1 MRILDSS
8 NIKYSQYEYEA
19 NQSLT
24 GEEIASILHEDV
36 NSVFKTLI
44 TKGKSNDY
52 YAFMIPVNK
61 ELDLKKAAKTV
72 CEKSVEMI
80 PFKDL
85 LKRILSGKDPRCV
98 IYKITNI
105 KTGEIYIGKTKAE
118 VSKRWTEHIKT
129 SLNIGTIA
137 RSKIHE
143 VLFLHWDDF
152 TFEILEEV
160 KDETKLSL
168 REKYYINFYQSN
180 IYGYNMNSGG

>member
-1 MRILDSS
+1 MRILDS
-8 NIKYSQYEYEA
+8 NNTKYSQYEYEA

-36 NSVFKTLI
+36 KSVFKTLI

-85 LKRILSGKDPRCV
+85 LKITGYVHGGCSPLGLKKDYQVSIDESVLALEELYFSG
-98 IYKITNI
+98 
-105 KTGEIYIGKTKAE
+105 GKVGVQVK
-118 VSKRWTEHIKT
+118 VK
-129 SLNIGTIA
+129 
-137 RSKIHE
+137 
-143 VLFLHWDDF
+143 VDDF
-152 TFEILEEV
+152 LNLAHPKISDLV
-160 KDETKLSL
+160 K
-168 REKYYINFYQSN
+168 
-180 IYGYNMNSGG
+180 

>member
-1 MRILDSS
+1 MRILDSN
-8 NIKYSQYEYEA
+8 NIEYSQYEYEA

-85 LKRILSGKDPRCV
+85 LKITGYVHGGCSPLGLKKDYQVSIDESVLALEKLYFSG
-98 IYKITNI
+98 
-105 KTGEIYIGKTKAE
+105 GKVGVQVK
-118 VSKRWTEHIKT
+118 VK
-129 SLNIGTIA
+129 
-137 RSKIHE
+137 
-143 VLFLHWDDF
+143 VDDF
-152 TFEILEEV
+152 LNLAHPKIADLV
-160 KDETKLSL
+160 K
-168 REKYYINFYQSN
+168 
-180 IYGYNMNSGG
+180 

>member
-1 MRILDSS
+1 MRILDSN

-24 GEEIASILHEDV
+24 GEDIASILHEDV

-44 TKGKSNDY
+44 TKGKSNYY

-85 LKRILSGKDPRCV
+85 LKITGYVHGGCSPLGLKKDYQVSIDESVLALEELYFSG
-98 IYKITNI
+98 
-105 KTGEIYIGKTKAE
+105 GKVGVQVK
-118 VSKRWTEHIKT
+118 VK
-129 SLNIGTIA
+129 
-137 RSKIHE
+137 
-143 VLFLHWDDF
+143 VDDF
-152 TFEILEEV
+152 LNLAHPKISDLV
-160 KDETKLSL
+160 K
-168 REKYYINFYQSN
+168 
-180 IYGYNMNSGG
+180 

>member
-8 NIKYSQYEYEA
+8 NIKYSQYEYEP

-85 LKRILSGKDPRCV
+85 LKITGYVHGGCSPLGLKKDYQVSIDESVLALEELYFSG
-98 IYKITNI
+98 
-105 KTGEIYIGKTKAE
+105 GKVGVQVK
-118 VSKRWTEHIKT
+118 VK
-129 SLNIGTIA
+129 
-137 RSKIHE
+137 
-143 VLFLHWDDF
+143 VDDF
-152 TFEILEEV
+152 LNLAHPKIEDLV
-160 KDETKLSL
+160 K
-168 REKYYINFYQSN
+168 
-180 IYGYNMNSGG
+180 

>member
-19 NQSLT
+19 DQSLT

-85 LKRILSGKDPRCV
+85 LKITGYVHGGCSPLGLKKDYQVSIDESVLALEELYFSG
-98 IYKITNI
+98 
-105 KTGEIYIGKTKAE
+105 GKVGVQVK
-118 VSKRWTEHIKT
+118 VK
-129 SLNIGTIA
+129 
-137 RSKIHE
+137 
-143 VLFLHWDDF
+143 VDDF
-152 TFEILEEV
+152 LNLAHPKISDLV
-160 KDETKLSL
+160 K
-168 REKYYINFYQSN
+168 
-180 IYGYNMNSGG
+180 

>member
-85 LKRILSGKDPRCV
+85 LKITGYVHGRCSPLGLKKDYQVSIDESVLALEELYFSG
-98 IYKITNI
+98 
-105 KTGEIYIGKTKAE
+105 GKVGVQVK
-118 VSKRWTEHIKT
+118 VK
-129 SLNIGTIA
+129 
-137 RSKIHE
+137 
-143 VLFLHWDDF
+143 VDDF
-152 TFEILEEV
+152 LNLAHPKISDLV
-160 KDETKLSL
+160 K
-168 REKYYINFYQSN
+168 
-180 IYGYNMNSGG
+180 

>member
-19 NQSLT
+19 DQSLT

-80 PFKDL
+80 PFRDL
-85 LKRILSGKDPRCV
+85 LKITGYVHGGCSPLGLKKDYQVSIDESVLALEELYFSG
-98 IYKITNI
+98 
-105 KTGEIYIGKTKAE
+105 GKVGVQVK
-118 VSKRWTEHIKT
+118 VK
-129 SLNIGTIA
+129 
-137 RSKIHE
+137 
-143 VLFLHWDDF
+143 VDDF
-152 TFEILEEV
+152 LNLAHPKISDLV
-160 KDETKLSL
+160 K
-168 REKYYINFYQSN
+168 
-180 IYGYNMNSGG
+180 

>member
-85 LKRILSGKDPRCV
+85 LKITGYVHGGCSPLGLKKDYQVSIDKSVLALEELYFSG
-98 IYKITNI
+98 
-105 KTGEIYIGKTKAE
+105 GKVGVQVK
-118 VSKRWTEHIKT
+118 VK
-129 SLNIGTIA
+129 
-137 RSKIHE
+137 
-143 VLFLHWDDF
+143 VDDF
-152 TFEILEEV
+152 LNLAHPKIADLV
-160 KDETKLSL
+160 K
-168 REKYYINFYQSN
+168 
-180 IYGYNMNSGG
+180 

>member
-44 TKGKSNDY
+44 TKGKNNDY

-85 LKRILSGKDPRCV
+85 LKITGYVHGGCSPLGLKKDYQVSIDESVLALEELYFSG
-98 IYKITNI
+98 
-105 KTGEIYIGKTKAE
+105 GKVGVQVK
-118 VSKRWTEHIKT
+118 VK
-129 SLNIGTIA
+129 
-137 RSKIHE
+137 
-143 VLFLHWDDF
+143 VDDF
-152 TFEILEEV
+152 LNLAHPKIADLV
-160 KDETKLSL
+160 K
-168 REKYYINFYQSN
+168 
-180 IYGYNMNSGG
+180 

>member
-19 NQSLT
+19 DQSLT

-36 NSVFKTLI
+36 KSVFKTLI

-85 LKRILSGKDPRCV
+85 LKITGYVHGGCSPLGLKKDYQVSIDESVLALEELYFSG
-98 IYKITNI
+98 
-105 KTGEIYIGKTKAE
+105 GKVGVQVK
-118 VSKRWTEHIKT
+118 VK
-129 SLNIGTIA
+129 
-137 RSKIHE
+137 
-143 VLFLHWDDF
+143 VDDF
-152 TFEILEEV
+152 LNLAHPKIANLV
-160 KDETKLSL
+160 K
-168 REKYYINFYQSN
+168 
-180 IYGYNMNSGG
+180 

>member
-24 GEEIASILHEDV
+24 GEDIASILHEDV

-85 LKRILSGKDPRCV
+85 LKITGYVHGGCSPLGLKKDYQVSIDESVLALEELYFSG
-98 IYKITNI
+98 
-105 KTGEIYIGKTKAE
+105 GKVGVQVK
-118 VSKRWTEHIKT
+118 VK
-129 SLNIGTIA
+129 
-137 RSKIHE
+137 
-143 VLFLHWDDF
+143 VDDF
-152 TFEILEEV
+152 LNLAHPKISDLV
-160 KDETKLSL
+160 K
-168 REKYYINFYQSN
+168 
-180 IYGYNMNSGG
+180 

>member
-36 NSVFKTLI
+36 KSVFKTLI

-85 LKRILSGKDPRCV
+85 LKITGYVHGGCSPLGLKKDYKVSIDESVLALEELYFSG
-98 IYKITNI
+98 
-105 KTGEIYIGKTKAE
+105 GKVGVQVK
-118 VSKRWTEHIKT
+118 VK
-129 SLNIGTIA
+129 
-137 RSKIHE
+137 
-143 VLFLHWDDF
+143 VDDF
-152 TFEILEEV
+152 LNLAHPKISDLV
-160 KDETKLSL
+160 K
-168 REKYYINFYQSN
+168 
-180 IYGYNMNSGG
+180 

>member
-1 MRILDSS
+1 MRILESS

-85 LKRILSGKDPRCV
+85 LKITGYVHGGCSPLGLKKDYQVSIDESVLALEELYFSG
-98 IYKITNI
+98 
-105 KTGEIYIGKTKAE
+105 GKVGVQVK
-118 VSKRWTEHIKT
+118 VK
-129 SLNIGTIA
+129 
-137 RSKIHE
+137 
-143 VLFLHWDDF
+143 VDDF
-152 TFEILEEV
+152 LNLAQPKISDLV
-160 KDETKLSL
+160 K
-168 REKYYINFYQSN
+168 
-180 IYGYNMNSGG
+180 

>member
-19 NQSLT
+19 DQSLT

-85 LKRILSGKDPRCV
+85 LKITGYVHGGCSPLGLKKDYQVSIDESVLALEELYFSG
-98 IYKITNI
+98 
-105 KTGEIYIGKTKAE
+105 GKVGVQVK
-118 VSKRWTEHIKT
+118 VK
-129 SLNIGTIA
+129 
-137 RSKIHE
+137 
-143 VLFLHWDDF
+143 VDDF
-152 TFEILEEV
+152 LNLAHPKIVDLV
-160 KDETKLSL
+160 K
-168 REKYYINFYQSN
+168 
-180 IYGYNMNSGG
+180 

>member
-1 MRILDSS
+1 MRILDSN
-8 NIKYSQYEYEA
+8 NIEYSQYEYEP

-85 LKRILSGKDPRCV
+85 LKITGYVHGGCSPLGLKKDYQASIDESALALEELYFSG
-98 IYKITNI
+98 
-105 KTGEIYIGKTKAE
+105 GKVGVQVK
-118 VSKRWTEHIKT
+118 VK
-129 SLNIGTIA
+129 
-137 RSKIHE
+137 
-143 VLFLHWDDF
+143 VDDF
-152 TFEILEEV
+152 LNLAHPKIADLV
-160 KDETKLSL
+160 K
-168 REKYYINFYQSN
+168 
-180 IYGYNMNSGG
+180 

>member
-19 NQSLT
+19 DQSLT

-85 LKRILSGKDPRCV
+85 LKITGYVHGGCSPLGLKKDYQVSIDESVLALEELYFSG
-98 IYKITNI
+98 
-105 KTGEIYIGKTKAE
+105 GKVGVQVK
-118 VSKRWTEHIKT
+118 VK
-129 SLNIGTIA
+129 
-137 RSKIHE
+137 
-143 VLFLHWDDF
+143 VDDF
-152 TFEILEEV
+152 LNLAHPKIADLV
-160 KDETKLSL
+160 K
-168 REKYYINFYQSN
+168 
-180 IYGYNMNSGG
+180 

>member
-19 NQSLT
+19 DQSLT

-52 YAFMIPVNK
+52 YSFMIPVNK

-85 LKRILSGKDPRCV
+85 LKITGYVHGGCSPLGLKKDYQVSIDESVLALEELYFSG
-98 IYKITNI
+98 
-105 KTGEIYIGKTKAE
+105 GKVGVQVK
-118 VSKRWTEHIKT
+118 VK
-129 SLNIGTIA
+129 
-137 RSKIHE
+137 
-143 VLFLHWDDF
+143 VDDF
-152 TFEILEEV
+152 LNLTHPKISDLV
-160 KDETKLSL
+160 K
-168 REKYYINFYQSN
+168 
-180 IYGYNMNSGG
+180 

>member
-19 NQSLT
+19 DQSLT

-85 LKRILSGKDPRCV
+85 LKITGYVHGGCSPLGLKKDYQVSIDESVLALKELYFSG
-98 IYKITNI
+98 
-105 KTGEIYIGKTKAE
+105 GKVGVQVK
-118 VSKRWTEHIKT
+118 VK
-129 SLNIGTIA
+129 
-137 RSKIHE
+137 
-143 VLFLHWDDF
+143 VDDF
-152 TFEILEEV
+152 LNLAHPKIADLI
-160 KDETKLSL
+160 K
-168 REKYYINFYQSN
+168 
-180 IYGYNMNSGG
+180 

>member
-8 NIKYSQYEYEA
+8 NIKYSQYKYEA

-85 LKRILSGKDPRCV
+85 LKITGYVHGGCSPLGLKKNYQVSIDESVLALEELYFSG
-98 IYKITNI
+98 
-105 KTGEIYIGKTKAE
+105 GKVGVQVK
-118 VSKRWTEHIKT
+118 VK
-129 SLNIGTIA
+129 
-137 RSKIHE
+137 
-143 VLFLHWDDF
+143 VDDF
-152 TFEILEEV
+152 LNLTHPKISDLV
-160 KDETKLSL
+160 K
-168 REKYYINFYQSN
+168 
-180 IYGYNMNSGG
+180 

>member
-1 MRILDSS
+1 MRILDSN

-85 LKRILSGKDPRCV
+85 LKITGYVHGGCSPLGLKKDYQVSIDESVLALEELYFSG
-98 IYKITNI
+98 
-105 KTGEIYIGKTKAE
+105 GKVGVQVK
-118 VSKRWTEHIKT
+118 VK
-129 SLNIGTIA
+129 
-137 RSKIHE
+137 
-143 VLFLHWDDF
+143 VDDF
-152 TFEILEEV
+152 LNLTHPKISDLV
-160 KDETKLSL
+160 K
-168 REKYYINFYQSN
+168 
-180 IYGYNMNSGG
+180 

>member
-19 NQSLT
+19 DQSLT

-80 PFKDL
+80 AFKDL
-85 LKRILSGKDPRCV
+85 LKITGYVHGGCSPLGLKKDYQVSIDESVLALEELYFSG
-98 IYKITNI
+98 
-105 KTGEIYIGKTKAE
+105 GKVGVQVK
-118 VSKRWTEHIKT
+118 VK
-129 SLNIGTIA
+129 
-137 RSKIHE
+137 
-143 VLFLHWDDF
+143 VDDF
-152 TFEILEEV
+152 LNLAHPKINDLV
-160 KDETKLSL
+160 K
-168 REKYYINFYQSN
+168 
-180 IYGYNMNSGG
+180 

>member
-1 MRILDSS
+1 MRILDSN
-8 NIKYSQYEYEA
+8 NIEYSQYEYEP

-85 LKRILSGKDPRCV
+85 LKITGYVHGGCSPLGLKKDYQVSIDESVLALEELYFSG
-98 IYKITNI
+98 
-105 KTGEIYIGKTKAE
+105 GKVGVQVK
-118 VSKRWTEHIKT
+118 VK
-129 SLNIGTIA
+129 
-137 RSKIHE
+137 
-143 VLFLHWDDF
+143 VDDF
-152 TFEILEEV
+152 LNLAHPKIADLV
-160 KDETKLSL
+160 K
-168 REKYYINFYQSN
+168 
-180 IYGYNMNSGG
+180 

>member
-8 NIKYSQYEYEA
+8 NIEYSQYEYEA

-36 NSVFKTLI
+36 KSVFKTLI

-85 LKRILSGKDPRCV
+85 LKITGYVHGGCSPLGLKKDYQVSIDESVLALEELYFSGGKV
-98 IYKITNI
+98 GVQVKVKI
-105 KTGEIYIGKTKAE
+105 
-118 VSKRWTEHIKT
+118 
-129 SLNIGTIA
+129 
-137 RSKIHE
+137 
-143 VLFLHWDDF
+143 DDF
-152 TFEILEEV
+152 LNLAHPKISDLV
-160 KDETKLSL
+160 K
-168 REKYYINFYQSN
+168 
-180 IYGYNMNSGG
+180 

>member
-1 MRILDSS
+1 MRILESS

-85 LKRILSGKDPRCV
+85 LKITGYVHGGCSPLGLKKDYQVSIDESVLALEELYFSG
-98 IYKITNI
+98 
-105 KTGEIYIGKTKAE
+105 GKVGVQVK
-118 VSKRWTEHIKT
+118 VK
-129 SLNIGTIA
+129 
-137 RSKIHE
+137 
-143 VLFLHWDDF
+143 VDDF
-152 TFEILEEV
+152 LNLAHPKIADLV
-160 KDETKLSL
+160 K
-168 REKYYINFYQSN
+168 
-180 IYGYNMNSGG
+180 

>member
-1 MRILDSS
+1 MRILDSN

-36 NSVFKTLI
+36 NLVFKTLI

-85 LKRILSGKDPRCV
+85 LKITGYVHGGCSPLGLKKDYQVSIDESVLALEELYFSG
-98 IYKITNI
+98 
-105 KTGEIYIGKTKAE
+105 GKVGVQVK
-118 VSKRWTEHIKT
+118 VK
-129 SLNIGTIA
+129 
-137 RSKIHE
+137 
-143 VLFLHWDDF
+143 VDDF
-152 TFEILEEV
+152 LNLAHPKISDLV
-160 KDETKLSL
+160 K
-168 REKYYINFYQSN
+168 
-180 IYGYNMNSGG
+180 